1 LCSHLDEIKEL
12 EIMQRTYVAK
22 NEEAGKTWNRD
33 WYVVNADGKRLGRLA
48 SEVATILQGK
58 HKPIYTPHVDTGDY
72 VVIINASK
80 VALTGDKWDKKLYQ
94 RHSGYIGGLK
104 EMTYRQLI
112 KRRPNMPVREAVR
125 RMLPKNTLGHH
136 MLRKLKI
143 YSGPTHPHSAQSPK
157 ELSL

>member
-1 LCSHLDEIKEL
+1 LHSHLDKIKEL

-22 NEEAGKTWNRD
+22 NEEVGKTWNRD

-80 VALTGDKWDKKLYQ
+80 VALTGNKWDQKLYQ

-112 KRRPNMPVREAVR
+112 KRRPNLPVREAVR

-157 ELSL
+157 EITL

>member
-1 LCSHLDEIKEL
+1 LHSHLDEIKEL

-22 NEEAGKTWNRD
+22 NEEIGKTWNRD

-80 VALTGDKWDKKLYQ
+80 VALTGNKWDQKLYQ

-112 KRRPNMPVREAVR
+112 KRRPNLPVREAVR

-157 ELSL
+157 EITL

>member
-1 LCSHLDEIKEL
+1 
-12 EIMQRTYVAK
+12 MQRTYVAK
-22 NEEAGKTWNRD
+22 NEEAGKAWNRD
-33 WYVVNADGKRLGRLA
+33 WYVVNADGKHLGRLA

-80 VALTGDKWDKKLYQ
+80 VALTGNKWNQKLYQ

-112 KRRPNMPVREAVR
+112 KRRPNLPVREAVR

-136 MLRKLKI
+136 MIHKLKI

-157 ELSL
+157 EIAL